1 VGRAEV
7 QRIRAL
13 AALRADDTAAAI
25 RDATAAWE
33 VARSHE
39 IVLLQADSAALLA
52 LAHRRNGNREEAE
65 RRRAEALDAYDSLGA
80 EGLRGRLERD
90 WAAADRRQSSP

>member
-1 VGRAEV
+1 MESPAHGHRRGSGASASRAGRSAGW
-7 QRIRAL
+7 
-13 AALRADDTAAAI
+13 D
-25 RDATAAWE
+25 

-52 LAHRRNGNREEAE
+52 LAHRQHGNREEAE
-65 RRRAEALDAYDSLGA
+65 RRRPEALNAYDSLGA